1 VTVATGR
8 EFASPAGLSCGPLP
22 GLYRSGTCVRAPH
35 FKTLV
40 PGRYYQEVP
49 LHDAMRRHIRATL
62 EFFSHLFA
70 RVREDRLAQVSG
82 SLTFTTLLAL
92 VPLLTVT
99 LTVFSAFPVFA
110 GFSGAIRSFILE
122 NLIPAASG
130 RVITVYM
137 QQFAENAGKLTTA
150 GLAILGVAAAMMM
163 LTIDRT
169 FNTVWRVAKP
179 RALVS
184 RLLIYWGAL
193 TIGPLLI
200 GASLSLTSWMVALS
214 LELTRDIG
222 WIGVVLLKTVP
233 IFLTSLAFAFLY
245 KTVPAR
251 RVDVNDAV
259 AGGLMA
265 GLLFEGMKAAFGA
278 YLRQVPTYKLVYGAF
293 ASFPIFLL
301 WIYFSWLI
309 ILVGAELTAAMP
321 YLRAGGVK
329 RRRLPGNQFVDA
341 VQLLRL
347 LHKAHQKGEVPS
359 VEELRAA
366 LRLPVEKC
374 EALLE
379 RLAAAGWAAR
389 AANDHWVL
397 ARDADEIRLS
407 EVYHE
412 FVFRSAELHEGAENA
427 FERQL
432 VRLTGG
438 VQEDLSMTLARL
450 FGTPP
455 QEPARARA
463 A

>member
-1 VTVATGR
+1 
-8 EFASPAGLSCGPLP
+8 
-22 GLYRSGTCVRAPH
+22 
-35 FKTLV
+35 
-40 PGRYYQEVP
+40 
-49 LHDAMRRHIRATL
+49 MRRHIRATF
-62 EFFSHLFA
+62 EFAVHLFA

-99 LTVFSAFPVFA
+99 LTMFSAFPVFA
-110 GFSGAIRSFILE
+110 GFAGAIRAFILE

-137 QQFAENAGKLTTA
+137 EQFAENAGRLTTA
-150 GLAILGVAAAMMM
+150 GLAILGVAAVMMM

-169 FNTVWRVAKP
+169 FNTVWRVPKP
-179 RALVS
+179 RPLVS

-222 WIGVVLLKTVP
+222 WAGVVVLKMVP
-233 IFLTSLAFAFLY
+233 IMLTSAAFAFLY
-245 KTVPAR
+245 RTVPAR
-251 RVDVNDAV
+251 SVDVNDAV
-259 AGGLMA
+259 AGGMVA

-309 ILVGAELTAAMP
+309 VLVGAELTAAMP

-329 RRRLPGNQFVDA
+329 RRRVPGNQFVDA

-359 VEELRAA
+359 LQDLRIA
-366 LRLPVEKC
+366 LRLPVEEC
-374 EALLE
+374 EGLLE

-397 ARDADEIRLS
+397 GRDADEIRVS

-412 FVFRSAELHEGAENA
+412 FVFRAQDLHADAEAT

-438 VQEDLSMTLARL
+438 VQEDLSMTLERL
-450 FGTPP
+450 FGTSP

>member
-1 VTVATGR
+1 
-8 EFASPAGLSCGPLP
+8 
-22 GLYRSGTCVRAPH
+22 
-35 FKTLV
+35 
-40 PGRYYQEVP
+40 
-49 LHDAMRRHIRATL
+49 MRRHIRATI
-62 EFFSHLFA
+62 EFAVHLFA

-99 LTVFSAFPVFA
+99 LTLFTAFPVFA
-110 GFSGAIRSFILE
+110 GFAGVIRAFILE

-137 QQFAENAGKLTTA
+137 EQFAENAGKLTTA
-150 GLAILGVAAAMMM
+150 GLAILGVAAVMMM

-169 FNTVWRVAKP
+169 FNTVWRVPKP
-179 RALVS
+179 RPLVS

-222 WIGVVLLKTVP
+222 WAGVVVLKMMP
-233 IFLTSLAFAFLY
+233 ILLTSAAFAFLY
-245 KTVPAR
+245 RTVPAR
-251 RVDVNDAV
+251 SVEVNDAV
-259 AGGLMA
+259 AGGLLA

-329 RRRLPGNQFVDA
+329 RRRVPGNHFVDA

-347 LHKAHQKGEVPS
+347 LHRAHQKGEVLS
-359 VEELRAA
+359 LQELRIA
-366 LRLPVEKC
+366 LRLPVEEC
-374 EALLE
+374 EGLLE
-379 RLAAAGWAAR
+379 RLGAAGWAAR

-397 ARDADEIRLS
+397 GRDADAIRVS

-412 FVFRSAELHEGAENA
+412 FVFRAQDLHAGAEGT

-438 VQEDLSMTLARL
+438 VQEDLSMSLERL
-450 FGTPP
+450 FVGTPP